1 MSEKEVVAAYKG
13 LSVVEQAFRT
23 LKTVALEIRPVYH
36 RLDERIRSHV
46 FLCVLAYYLQWHV
59 QQRLQPLFDSDGEG
73 KNRQWTME
81 NALERLK
88 GIRRERVKMAEVEF
102 DHVTQADEEQ
112 QRILDLLK
120 IKL

>member
-1 MSEKEVVAAYKG
+1 
-13 LSVVEQAFRT
+13 
-23 LKTVALEIRPVYH
+23 
-36 RLDERIRSHV
+36 
-46 FLCVLAYYLQWHV
+46 
-59 QQRLQPLFDSDGEG
+59 
-73 KNRQWTME
+73 ME